1 MKHRGHFAITDVDR
15 KLSKIVQK
23 FRVQEFN
30 SQGQKWHGIGIAFK
44 CLQKLRKKESEMWIC
59 NTRDW
64 TSMSELEAGNEKRH
78 LKYWVRTSINL
89 ILHLFLKASRGIT
102 APSKEFVFI
111 FSTDRLI
118 VFPLVLGE

>member
-1 MKHRGHFAITDVDR
+1 
-15 KLSKIVQK
+15 
-23 FRVQEFN
+23 
-30 SQGQKWHGIGIAFK
+30 
-44 CLQKLRKKESEMWIC
+44 MWIC

-64 TSMSELEAGNEKRH
+64 TSMPEHEAGNEKRH

-89 ILHLFLKASRGIT
+89 ILQLFLKASRGIT
-102 APSKEFVFI
+102 AQCKEFVFI